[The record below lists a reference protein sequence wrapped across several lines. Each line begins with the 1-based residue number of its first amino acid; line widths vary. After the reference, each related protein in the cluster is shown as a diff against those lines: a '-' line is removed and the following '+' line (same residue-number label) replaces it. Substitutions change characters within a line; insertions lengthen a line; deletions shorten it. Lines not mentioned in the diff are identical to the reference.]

1 MKALLP
7 LLCLTMLSA
16 CLTNPSRTE
25 NTYYQNA
32 KLIEEHPYVLPGD
45 SLVFLRYHQAE
56 DKENVMD
63 DEYAEAFYFQ
73 VPDTTQ
79 FHYEGADQ
87 LRQLKIRLY
96 PYCFC
101 MEAVGNTIEGG
112 KISGTRSNGN
122 WRISADIDLR
132 IIYAYDQDSTYLG
145 QRINRSFSGT
155 FHQEAIPAGR

>member
-25 NTYYQNA
+25 YTYYQDA
-32 KLIEEHPYVLPGD
+32 KLAEDYPHVLPGD

-63 DEYAEAFYFQ
+63 DEYAEALYFQ

-79 FHYEGADQ
+79 FLYEGVQQLQELKVLYVLNLDQ
-87 LRQLKIRLY
+87 NFYLSKVRFHQDPGDRVIY
-96 PYCFC
+96 PYSS
-101 MEAVGNTIEGG
+101 
-112 KISGTRSNGN
+112 K
-122 WRISADIDLR
+122 
-132 IIYAYDQDSTYLG
+132 
-145 QRINRSFSGT
+145 
-155 FHQEAIPAGR
+155 

>member
-7 LLCLTMLSA
+7 LLCLIMLSA

-25 NTYYQNA
+25 YTYYQDA
-32 KLIEEHPYVLPGD
+32 KLAEDYPHVLPGD

-63 DEYAEAFYFQ
+63 DEYAEALYFQ

-79 FHYEGADQ
+79 FLYEGVLQ
-87 LRQLKIRLY
+87 LQELKVRLY

-101 MEAVGNTIEGG
+101 LDAVGNTIEGG
-112 KISGTRSNGN
+112 KISGTQRDGI
-122 WRISADIDLR
+122 WRITADIDLR

-145 QRINRSFSGT
+145 KPTNRSFSAT
-155 FHQEAIPAGR
+155 FHQEAIPTR